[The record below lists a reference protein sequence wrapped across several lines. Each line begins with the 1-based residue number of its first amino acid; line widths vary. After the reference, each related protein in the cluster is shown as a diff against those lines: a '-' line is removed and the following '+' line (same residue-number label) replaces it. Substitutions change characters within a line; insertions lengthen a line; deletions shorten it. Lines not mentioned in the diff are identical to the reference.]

1 MPEKRQQTRILICDP
16 IAQIGL
22 DMLRENFKVDLRHGV
37 HPDELLDVAHKYDVV
52 IVRSATRITPTI
64 IERAPRLKII
74 GRAGAGLDNIAVD
87 AAKAK
92 GIQIVNSPDANSVA
106 VAELTMSMILAL
118 ARHLPRADKGLKNGK
133 WEKKGLVGVGLA
145 GKTLGII
152 GFGRIGKEV
161 ALRAK
166 AFGMRVL
173 AFQRSPVSD
182 SDTQFIAQQVTLE
195 ELYRESDF
203 VSLHVPK
210 TQQTNSMVGK
220 NEFSLMKPS
229 AYLINTSRGTV
240 IDEKA
245 LLNALDNE
253 TIAGAGLDVYAVEPA
268 TDNLLARH
276 PRVLATPHIAASTE
290 DAQNAAAITIA
301 EKINEI
307 LLKKASTENPLS
319 LRVVALDKVIKH
331 ENIDPMRVDKLK
343 KRLADAVVFTNPPIV
358 IEDNGQ

>member
-301 EKINEI
+301 EKIN
-307 LLKKASTENPLS
+307 
-319 LRVVALDKVIKH
+319 
-331 ENIDPMRVDKLK
+331 
-343 KRLADAVVFTNPPIV
+343 
-358 IEDNGQ
+358 